1 MSHWKYKGKYLKDV
15 PEGFFGFVYLITN
28 TLNGKKYVGRKYF
41 GTSRRVK
48 VKGKTRRKVVRKES
62 DWRTYIGSSKSVL
75 ADINEYGISKF
86 KFEILFL
93 GETKGQVNYMEENI
107 QHKTNS
113 LIRIDYYNDCIGSR
127 KFVTVKFTDK
137 SNKLILETK
146 LPK

>member
-1 MSHWKYKGKYLKDV
+1 MSHWKYKGKYLRDV

-28 TLNGKKYVGRKYF
+28 TINGRKYIGRKYF

-48 VKGKTRRKVVRKES
+48 VKGKTRRKIVRKES
-62 DWRTYIGSSKSVL
+62 DWRSYVGSSKTVT
-75 ADINEYGISKF
+75 ADIEKFDISKF

-107 QHKTNS
+107 QHKS
-113 LIRIDYYNDCIGSR
+113 DVMIRSDYYNDCVGSR
-127 KFVTVKFTDK
+127 KFVSVKFTDK
-137 SNKLILETK
+137 SKELILETK

>member
-1 MSHWKYKGKYLKDV
+1 MSHWKYKGKSFEVV

-28 TLNGKKYVGRKYF
+28 TINSKKYIGRKYF

-48 VKGKTRRKVVRKES
+48 VKGKTRRKIIRKES
-62 DWRTYIGSSKSVL
+62 DWRTYAGSSKSVL
-75 ADINEYGISKF
+75 ADVNEYGIDKF

-107 QHKTNS
+107 QHKTNA
-113 LIRIDYYNDCIGSR
+113 ITRTDYYNHCVGSR
-127 KFVTVKFTDK
+127 KFVTVKFTDRCK
-137 SNKLILETK
+137 KVILETK